1 MALTPALSDAELAQ
15 LYARYG
21 HVLFHRCR
29 SILRNDEEAHDAVQ
43 ETFARVIRHADQFR
57 AQSSPL
63 TWMYRISTNY
73 CLNQIRNRRG
83 RERKHEDHREE
94 LGGPSLTPPDGDE
107 RHDQERILELLDGV
121 DEETKACVV
130 HTYFD
135 DCTRE
140 EVAKLVGISVPTVR
154 KRINTFLEQARA
166 RLGFALAAGAALLA
180 LWSQP

>member
-1 MALTPALSDAELAQ
+1 MELTDEELAR
-15 LYARYG
+15 LYDRYG

-29 SILRNDEEAHDAVQ
+29 TILRNDEEAMDAVQ
-43 ETFARVIRHADQFR
+43 ETFARVLRSGDTFR

-63 TWMYRISTNY
+63 TWMYRISTNW

-94 LGGPSLTPPDGDE
+94 LAGPES
-107 RHDQERILELLDGV
+107 RDQTDDIDQGRILSLLDDC
-121 DEETKACVV
+121 DEQTRACVV

-140 EVAKLVGISVPTVR
+140 EVAALVGISVPTVR
-154 KRINTFLEQARA
+154 KRINTFLEQARLQ
-166 RLGFALAAGAALLA
+166 LGVALAAVGALLL
-180 LWSQP
+180 LWSGS